1 METMMKEFNDR
12 IRELKNCMLFRT
24 EGTCEEMDELLRE
37 LRDSLSEIETR
48 VSQMLKF
55 LGEEKAAIER
65 TDEIRAKL
73 QSQHDHLEWISQH
86 LPKHLPGNNEYPT
99 FDRTNVYPS
108 NSKLQEQDTL
118 QEIDL
123 SYIEENPFYVPQK
136 PTNDTFIALG
146 LSYVTVT
153 EFERVPKY
161 IHNNR
166 ISRDKVNEAID
177 DFNKVVREKYTI
189 LKSQQSSLSHIMKQ
203 KYWEY
208 IEADNEE
215 TRGKDFITENDL
227 KTTNQ
232 KINFKMDANGRAIIS
247 ILRHCG
253 KIKEIRGGGQ
263 VRYVIIGIDVLD

>member
-1 METMMKEFNDR
+1 MN
-12 IRELKNCMLFRT
+12 N
-24 EGTCEEMDELLRE
+24 LRA
-37 LRDSLSEIETR
+37 I
-48 VSQMLKF
+48 F
-55 LGEEKAAIER
+55 LVLIIVLCR
-65 TDEIRAKL
+65 
-73 QSQHDHLEWISQH
+73 
-86 LPKHLPGNNEYPT
+86 
-99 FDRTNVYPS
+99 

-161 IHNNR
+161 VLINIINKIFPLIFFNCHLIRYIHNNR

-203 KYWEY
+203 KYW
-208 IEADNEE
+208 
-215 TRGKDFITENDL
+215 
-227 KTTNQ
+227 
-232 KINFKMDANGRAIIS
+232 
-247 ILRHCG
+247 
-253 KIKEIRGGGQ
+253 
-263 VRYVIIGIDVLD
+263 VR

>member
-12 IRELKNCMLFRT
+12 IRELKICMLFRT
-24 EGTCEEMDELLRE
+24 EGTCEEADEVLRE

-48 VSQMLKF
+48 VSQMLRF

-73 QSQHDHLEWISQH
+73 QSQHDHLEWINQH
-86 LPKHLPGNNEYPT
+86 LPKHLPGNIEYPT
-99 FDRTNVYPS
+99 IGRTNVYPS
-108 NSKLQEQDTL
+108 DNKLQEQDTL

-123 SYIEENPFYVPQK
+123 PYEENPFYVPQK
-136 PTNDTFIALG
+136 PTNNNFVALG
-146 LSYVTVT
+146 LSYITVT
-153 EFERVPKY
+153 DFNSIPKY
-161 IHNNR
+161 LLNNR

-177 DFNKVVREKYTI
+177 DFNKVVQEKYTI
-189 LKSQQSSLSHIMKQ
+189 LNSQQSSLNHNMKQ

-208 IEADNEE
+208 KGADNEE

-253 KIKEIRGGGQ
+253 KIKEVRGGGQ
-263 VRYVIIGIDVLD
+263 IRYVVIG

>member
-24 EGTCEEMDELLRE
+24 EGTCEETDELLRE

-108 NSKLQEQDTL
+108 
-118 QEIDL
+118 
-123 SYIEENPFYVPQK
+123 
-136 PTNDTFIALG
+136 
-146 LSYVTVT
+146 
-153 EFERVPKY
+153 
-161 IHNNR
+161 
-166 ISRDKVNEAID
+166 
-177 DFNKVVREKYTI
+177 
-189 LKSQQSSLSHIMKQ
+189 
-203 KYWEY
+203 
-208 IEADNEE
+208 
-215 TRGKDFITENDL
+215 
-227 KTTNQ
+227 
-232 KINFKMDANGRAIIS
+232 
-247 ILRHCG
+247 
-253 KIKEIRGGGQ
+253 
-263 VRYVIIGIDVLD
+263 